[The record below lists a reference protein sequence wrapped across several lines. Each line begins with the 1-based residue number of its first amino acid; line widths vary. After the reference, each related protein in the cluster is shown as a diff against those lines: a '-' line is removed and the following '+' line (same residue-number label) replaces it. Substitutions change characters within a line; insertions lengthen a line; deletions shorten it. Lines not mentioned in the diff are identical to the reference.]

1 MRPAGGGKERPNPH
15 RSPVKDWRFPFK
27 LPKEVRVVA
36 LTLGLVQELLEWERR
51 VKQMKITTDFGIETA
66 RALAR
71 TKQLFTL
78 VDKVG

>member
-1 MRPAGGGKERPNPH
+1 M
-15 RSPVKDWRFPFK
+15 
-27 LPKEVRVVA
+27 A